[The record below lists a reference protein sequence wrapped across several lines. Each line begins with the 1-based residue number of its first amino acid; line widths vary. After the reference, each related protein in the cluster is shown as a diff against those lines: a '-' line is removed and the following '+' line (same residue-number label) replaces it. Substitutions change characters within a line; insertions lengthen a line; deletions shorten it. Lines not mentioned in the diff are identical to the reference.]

1 MFWRIFAEHA
11 HVRCCCHGGFHR
23 VYAPTTDSALQQVR
37 ALPCTAGSTV
47 FFSHRLIHWG
57 SKGRAGSSH
66 GPRVSISFAA
76 SDHKFKVAEPYF
88 DPSHLPLPP
97 FGLRV
102 GLAAAQMLCY
112 AGNGRFSLETSAIRE
127 YKLAFKQQR
136 SRFKKQYRTTVK
148 QAASAAMALNRQ
160 TTECDAGT
168 VVARGCGT
176 KRETASSN
184 QLKRTRQRVEEVQ
197 CNT

>member
-1 MFWRIFAEHA
+1 MLRDFYRI
-11 HVRCCCHGGFHR
+11 
-23 VYAPTTDSALQQVR
+23 YTPTTDTAWQQVR
-37 ALPCTAGSTV
+37 ALPCTAGSAI

-88 DPSHLPLPP
+88 DPSYLPLPP
-97 FGLRV
+97 FSLRV

-112 AGNGRFSLETSAIRE
+112 AGNGRFSLELSAIRE

-136 SRFKKQYRTTVK
+136 TNFKKQYRTTVK
-148 QAASAAMALNRQ
+148 QATRAAMALCRQ
-160 TTECDAGT
+160 TAECDAVT
-168 VVARGCGT
+168 RGRGT
-176 KRETASSN
+176 KQEQGTSK
-184 QLKRTRQRVEEVQ
+184 QLKQKRQRVDEID
-197 CNT
+197 CDT

>member
-1 MFWRIFAEHA
+1 MLRDFYRI
-11 HVRCCCHGGFHR
+11 
-23 VYAPTTDSALQQVR
+23 YTPTTDTAWQQVR
-37 ALPCTAGSTV
+37 ALPCTAGSAV

-88 DPSHLPLPP
+88 DSSYLPLPP
-97 FGLRV
+97 FSLRV

-112 AGNGRFSLETSAIRE
+112 AGNGRFSLEAPAIRE

-136 SRFKKQYRTTVK
+136 TNFRKQYRNTVK
-148 QAASAAMALNRQ
+148 QATRAAMALCRQ
-160 TTECDAGT
+160 KAECDAD
-168 VVARGCGT
+168 VAVTRGRGT
-176 KRETASSN
+176 KHERGTSK
-184 QLKRTRQRVEEVQ
+184 QLKQKRQRVDEIERD
-197 CNT
+197 T